1 MTTPLEK
8 KLLTILGINSVV
20 LITQIV
26 LFQGATF
33 ADQSELKNLAM
44 VVAVVGILGASA
56 LLVLTGVG
64 VRRGMADQL
73 EREEK
78 LYESE
83 ERFRQI
89 AENIDAVLWIRNV
102 RTGRLDFVSSGIERL
117 WGISKDDL
125 THNRGFWS
133 DFIHP
138 DDRKSIS
145 EADLERFHSWTQD
158 REYRIV
164 TPDGRTRWVRDRI
177 FPVKDKYGSVQRLVG
192 FTTDTTERKF
202 AEEIK
207 ANLFSREQAARAQ
220 AEAAN
225 QTKDEFLAIVS
236 HELRSPLNAMLGWAR
251 VLRTGNVDEETQ
263 KHAIGVIEQSAEMQS
278 RLIEDLID
286 SARIESGQLRIESR
300 PVDLKPVIQ
309 SAVDTVHPTAESKGV
324 EIRTEL
330 DTQAG
335 IITGDAER
343 MQQIVWNLLS
353 NAVKF
358 TPKGGCIEA
367 KLQRQ
372 DPWVTMT
379 VQDTGRGIKSADLPF
394 IFDRFRQAD
403 RSTTRRTGGLG
414 LGLSLVKNLVELHGG
429 KIKAESAGEGRG
441 ASFTI
446 ELPLRAV
453 SGSEPVSGINASDLD
468 VDMGEMAA
476 RLKFLP
482 VLDGLN
488 ILSVDDELQARDL
501 IATLLRKYG
510 AAVTPVSSSAEAM
523 EALTNERM
531 KFDLIVSDIGM
542 PEENGYTLIRR
553 IRNLP
558 DPIGKIPAVAL
569 TAFGRSEDRISALE
583 AGFQMH
589 VPKPVEPTELMIVIA
604 SLTGRSVRLP
614 VG

>member
-8 KLLTILGINSVV
+8 KLLTILGINIIV
-20 LITQIV
+20 LITQVV

-33 ADQSELKNLAM
+33 AGQSELVNLAM
-44 VVAVVGILGASA
+44 VVDVVGVLGASA
-56 LLVLTGVG
+56 LLVLMGLR
-64 VRRGMADQL
+64 VRRGMAEQL

-102 RTGRLDFVSSGIERL
+102 RTGRLEFVSSGIERL
-117 WGISKDDL
+117 WGISNNDL
-125 THNRGFWS
+125 TNSNRGFWS
-133 DFIHP
+133 DFIHA
-138 DDRKSIS
+138 DDRKSVS
-145 EADLERFHSWTQD
+145 DADQERFLSWTQD

-164 TPDGRTRWVRDRI
+164 TPDGRTRWVRDRV
-177 FPVKDKYGSVQRLVG
+177 FPVKDKYGTVQRLVG

-207 ANLFSREQAARAQ
+207 ANLLAREQAARAQ
-220 AEAAN
+220 AETAN

-251 VLRTGNVDEETQ
+251 VLRSGNVDDETQ

-300 PVDLKPVIQ
+300 PVDLNPVIQ
-309 SAVDTVHPTAESKGV
+309 SAVDTVHPAAESKGV

-358 TPKGGCIEA
+358 TPKGGRIEA
-367 KLQRQ
+367 KLRRQ
-372 DPWVTMT
+372 DPWVTMI
-379 VQDTGRGIKSADLPF
+379 VKDTGRGIKAADLPF

-403 RSTTRRTGGLG
+403 KSTTRRTGGLG

-429 KIKAESAGEGRG
+429 KIQAESAGEGRG

-453 SGSEPVSGINASDLD
+453 SGAEPVSSINAND
-468 VDMGEMAA
+468 VDLGEMAA
-476 RLKFLP
+476 RLNFLP

-523 EALTNERM
+523 EALTDKRA

-569 TAFGRSEDRISALE
+569 TAFGRSEDRINALE

>member
-8 KLLTILGINSVV
+8 KLLTILGINIIV
-20 LITQIV
+20 LITQVV

-33 ADQSELKNLAM
+33 AGQSELVNLAM
-44 VVAVVGILGASA
+44 VVDVVGVLGASA
-56 LLVLTGVG
+56 LLVLMGLR
-64 VRRGMADQL
+64 VRRGMAEQL

-102 RTGRLDFVSSGIERL
+102 RTGRLEFVSSGIERL
-117 WGISKDDL
+117 WGISNNDL
-125 THNRGFWS
+125 TNSNRGFWS
-133 DFIHP
+133 DFIHA
-138 DDRKSIS
+138 DDRKSVS
-145 EADLERFHSWTQD
+145 DADQERFLSWTQD

-164 TPDGRTRWVRDRI
+164 TPDGRTRWVRDRV
-177 FPVKDKYGSVQRLVG
+177 FPVKDKYGTVQRLVG

-207 ANLFSREQAARAQ
+207 ANLLAREQAARAQ
-220 AEAAN
+220 AETAN
-225 QTKDEFLAIVS
+225 QAKDEFLAIVS

-251 VLRTGNVDEETQ
+251 VLRSGNVDDETQ

-300 PVDLKPVIQ
+300 PVDLNPVIQ
-309 SAVDTVHPTAESKGV
+309 SAVDTVHPAAESKGV

-358 TPKGGCIEA
+358 TPKGGRIEA
-367 KLQRQ
+367 KLRRQ
-372 DPWVTMT
+372 DPWVTMI
-379 VQDTGRGIKSADLPF
+379 VKDTGRGIKAADLPF

-403 RSTTRRTGGLG
+403 KSTTRRTGGLG

-429 KIKAESAGEGRG
+429 KIQAESAGEGRG

-453 SGSEPVSGINASDLD
+453 SGAEPVSSINAND
-468 VDMGEMAA
+468 VDLGEMAA
-476 RLKFLP
+476 RLNFLP

-523 EALTNERM
+523 EALTDKRA

-569 TAFGRSEDRISALE
+569 TAFGRSEDRINALE